1 MATETLTSALLAYRD
16 LAPIFMIRA
25 VVKTWKTS
33 YVVEAGFGHE
43 EWLFNFAWLIDGFHC
58 AFLQPVNRSFKT
70 VTGNPVNFNA
80 PL

>member
-1 MATETLTSALLAYRD
+1 VLARLLTVLPTLLAINPS
-16 LAPIFMIRA
+16 LSNARA
-25 VVKTWKTS
+25 FYFRGS